1 MADKSADAAVVA
13 ERLRAL
19 VFSLESNV
27 REMEGAARAG
37 LGIAHAVAVDHAD
50 IPNDLLAESALFV
63 SGQTVDLAGELRDR
77 YFELFALVV
86 RGVLPEDDEPC
97 QQRRGQ
103 RKSLTPTLKA
113 SLAGEPIPPA
123 ADDENE

>member
-1 MADKSADAAVVA
+1 MADKPADTAVVA

-50 IPNDLLAESALFV
+50 IPNDLLAEGILFV

-77 YFELFALVV
+77 YYELFALVV
-86 RGVLPEDDEPC
+86 RGVLPEDDEHC
-97 QQRRGQ
+97 QQRRER
-103 RKSLTPTLKA
+103 RKSIAPNLA
-113 SLAGEPIPPA
+113 SQTGMG
-123 ADDENE
+123 